1 MKRSHDVFYLNESKN
16 SIKQSFVEVA
26 DAIELKNFN
35 SVADVGGATGVFPNY
50 LSKRFDH
57 AEVVGIEY
65 LQPLLK
71 NARENFPHIPFLK
84 GNVLDK
90 TSITRKF
97 DVISMMGV
105 LCIFDDYELV
115 LENVLS
121 WLNPKGRLILHN
133 MVNEYDIDVFVKYR
147 KSNENHVES
156 DLESGWN
163 IISKRSL
170 ELFAE
175 KNNARLVSCE
185 DFSISV
191 DLLIW

>member
-1 MKRSHDVFYLNESKN
+1 ML
-16 SIKQSFVEVA
+16 
-26 DAIELKNFN
+26 
-35 SVADVGGATGVFPNY
+35 
-50 LSKRFDH
+50 
-57 AEVVGIEY
+57 
-65 LQPLLK
+65 
-71 NARENFPHIPFLK
+71 
-84 GNVLDK
+84 
-90 TSITRKF
+90 
-97 DVISMMGV
+97 GV
-105 LCIFDDYELV
+105 LCIFDDYYRV
-115 LENVLS
+115 LKNVLS

-147 KSNENHVES
+147 KSNENYVES

-191 DLLIW
+191 DLKELNDFIDDHKLNDVNNNIYYQVSHINELIKNKKFGI